1 MDKLSLLHPL
11 EIEPEYRQLPEET
24 VHDLSFETICQGLS
38 QMEAERN
45 LIPPDFVAAFC
56 EAGGHPVSL

>member
-1 MDKLSLLHPL
+1 MDKLSLLHPADV
-11 EIEPEYRQLPEET
+11 EPEYRQLPEET

-45 LIPPDFVAAFC
+45 LIRPDFVAAFC
-56 EAGGHPVSL
+56 EAGGHPLPL